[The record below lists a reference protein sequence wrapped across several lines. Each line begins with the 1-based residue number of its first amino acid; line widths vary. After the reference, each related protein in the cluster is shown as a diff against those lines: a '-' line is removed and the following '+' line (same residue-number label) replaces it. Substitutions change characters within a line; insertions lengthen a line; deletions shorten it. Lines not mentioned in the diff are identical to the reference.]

1 MKSSV
6 GRHREIVAMLHENG
20 RIDVATVAQRFNI
33 TLETV
38 RRDLVSLEHD
48 GLVLR
53 VHGGAVL
60 GERGLRLPH
69 RVSVRSAEKDAISRA
84 AMAHIPTS
92 GAILLDAGSTVGRL
106 AEVWPGGLPIL
117 VVTNALPAAITLVS
131 KPDIVVHTLGGR
143 VGPRTLDEVGT
154 AALQALAQISVDVAF
169 IGADGM
175 SVSHGFSTSDHAQS
189 STKRAMIG
197 AAKKSVVLAD
207 SSKIGM
213 DFFARV
219 ATLRE
224 VDLVITDD
232 GAPADAVEQFRAAG
246 IDVEIAVVGR

>member
-84 AMAHIPTS
+84 AMAHRRTAC
-92 GAILLDAGSTVGRL
+92 GASPLVLLT
-106 AEVWPGGLPIL
+106 EINKVWWEWFE
-117 VVTNALPAAITLVS
+117 NALVDA
-131 KPDIVVHTLGGR
+131 R
-143 VGPRTLDEVGT
+143 NGT
-154 AALQALAQISVDVAF
+154 
-169 IGADGM
+169 
-175 SVSHGFSTSDHAQS
+175 
-189 STKRAMIG
+189 
-197 AAKKSVVLAD
+197 
-207 SSKIGM
+207 
-213 DFFARV
+213 
-219 ATLRE
+219 
-224 VDLVITDD
+224 
-232 GAPADAVEQFRAAG
+232 
-246 IDVEIAVVGR
+246 